1 MKIIESLEK
10 RRSYYSIG
18 KELPVS
24 EAQVTA
30 LVEKLAELVPDAF
43 NMKSSR
49 VVVALGEKQDML
61 WGIQFMTP
69 SAARSPV
76 KRSTAFGQARARCSI
91 FTTKP

>member
-10 RRSYYSIG
+10 RRSYYSNW

-61 WGIQFMTP
+61 WNTVYDAFGGK
-69 SAARSPV
+69 SPV